1 MANLWGRWSSLQQKA
16 ASRGRT
22 TIPLVIDPA
31 TSVEGTGPEKE
42 RSRMQND
49 VLQVLM
55 DMRNGA
61 VATDINSK
69 FNEMIGAVLDT
80 AGKGELTITI
90 KAEPSKMGLGGAV
103 LEVSTEHA
111 CKMKKPELAVGK
123 SFFFVTRDGQLTRD
137 DPAQSAMFS
146 LQAEQKEKTQ

>member
-1 MANLWGRWSSLQQKA
+1 MN
-16 ASRGRT
+16 
-22 TIPLVIDPA
+22 
-31 TSVEGTGPEKE
+31 
-42 RSRMQND
+42 ND

-55 DMRNGA
+55 DMRSGA

-69 FNEMIGAVLDT
+69 FNEMILAVLET

-137 DPAQSAMFS
+137 DPAQTAMFS
-146 LQAEQKEKTQ
+146 LQQTEQKERAQ